1 MGPWCR
7 GVSPERRCLEMR
19 MMGETLM
26 MQEMQGL
33 REAPK
38 QTLAEK
44 QRQRSRGRD
53 AEAAGSQRCRAFGAV
68 SL

>member
-1 MGPWCR
+1 
-7 GVSPERRCLEMR
+7 MR

-26 MQEMQGL
+26 MQEMQAL

>member
-1 MGPWCR
+1 
-7 GVSPERRCLEMR
+7 

-26 MQEMQGL
+26 MQEMQAL

-44 QRQRSRGRD
+44 QRQRGRGSR
-53 AEAAGSQRCRAFGAV
+53 
-68 SL
+68 